1 MKNKVKK
8 VTSSKLFSASVVSI
22 NVNRM
27 LCVRINSLKGGMIG
41 DLLKRESPK
50 ICAESSGFRGCIL
63 DLVL

>member
-1 MKNKVKK
+1 M
-8 VTSSKLFSASVVSI
+8 VSI